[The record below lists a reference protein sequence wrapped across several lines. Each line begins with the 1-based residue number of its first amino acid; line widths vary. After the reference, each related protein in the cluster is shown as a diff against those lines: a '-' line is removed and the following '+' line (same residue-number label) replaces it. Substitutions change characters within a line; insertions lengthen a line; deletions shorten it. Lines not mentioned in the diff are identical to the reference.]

1 MIFKSFGLNF
11 KDLLKQNFILLYGE
25 NLSLI
30 SEIETKITLEAKNN
44 LNLSIKRYQEEYLLQ
59 NPEVFDQLI
68 NSDSLFDEKELTIIG
83 KSTDKILDMLNENS
97 AKINEKKLVFL
108 SDSLTKKSKLRSL
121 AESSM
126 NFACIACYTDTQE
139 QLQAILAQ
147 KLKDNKV
154 VVSREFV
161 SSIFEI
167 NSLNRQDIN
176 DAIDKIQLIKKSSE
190 LNEETL
196 KDIFHSSTE
205 SDNFEIINFC
215 LLGDK
220 KNINKTLV
228 NIYAQ
233 GINFNEILSVL
244 KYKVNK
250 LIEILESNTNNTN
263 IGQLVDAYKPP
274 IFWKEKN
281 IVKEQLKRWSKLELD
296 RLMDIIFETETSCKK
311 NYEISTT
318 ILQQFIVSTSS
329 KACLENRFF

>member
-176 DAIDKIQLIKKSSE
+176 DAIDKIQLIKKSS
-190 LNEETL
+190 
-196 KDIFHSSTE
+196 
-205 SDNFEIINFC
+205 
-215 LLGDK
+215 
-220 KNINKTLV
+220 
-228 NIYAQ
+228 
-233 GINFNEILSVL
+233 
-244 KYKVNK
+244 
-250 LIEILESNTNNTN
+250 
-263 IGQLVDAYKPP
+263 
-274 IFWKEKN
+274 
-281 IVKEQLKRWSKLELD
+281 
-296 RLMDIIFETETSCKK
+296 
-311 NYEISTT
+311 
-318 ILQQFIVSTSS
+318 
-329 KACLENRFF
+329 